1 MCIDSA
7 FITVLV
13 TVDNITSFTL
23 SDYRRPWSWAVPL
36 SAALGMLLL
45 WQLGSNRAVFMFFNQ
60 ASNYTGAAF
69 WEYVTTFG
77 DSLVVFSLVLLLVG
91 RRPMLLWTLLFSA
104 MVSTI
109 IVHGLKEWALVMR
122 PPAIIPAD
130 ELTVIGVAHKAV
142 SFPSG
147 HTTAIFAL
155 AALLCLQQ
163 GISLGWKIAL
173 LSLAV
178 MVGISRMAVG
188 VHWPMDVLGGALI
201 AWGSVLTAYFFAPQ
215 IPWGV
220 TLGAQRFFAVLLLLV
235 AIALTFFHDSGYEH
249 ARVLEVAIA
258 IVAVVL
264 ALPQLR
270 ELFSPG
276 AHPEALG
283 TMSPKDYPGRVA
295 EGHRSW
301 GGLAVR
307 LLVTAGLFALIFRT
321 IDAKELLATYKDV
334 VPRLLMLGIIFQL
347 LSTTLASYRWYLVM
361 QPLGFSP
368 SFGFFLK
375 SYFKGS
381 FFNQGLPTSI
391 GGDAIRVLD
400 VARLGERKRDAFIG
414 VFIDRVLGLVG
425 LLLLNLVV
433 NLFNPDLL
441 PRELFLTINLLIGL
455 GLLGFVVL
463 YLLRYWQLLSQ
474 WRLSRFFMRIS
485 EHLFIV
491 MNSPK
496 QALVQLLLSVA
507 VHFLSLL
514 AIFLIG
520 RSVELD
526 FTLTTYLVLV
536 PPALLLTLLPLSL
549 AGWGIRE
556 GTLIGLFT
564 LLGADKVTVLS
575 MSILYGIV
583 LITASL
589 PGLVVYM
596 KGKHRM

>member
-1 MCIDSA
+1 M
-7 FITVLV
+7 
-13 TVDNITSFTL
+13 DNISSFTL
-23 SDYRRPWSWAVPL
+23 SDYRKPWAWALPL
-36 SAALGMLLL
+36 CVALGLLLL
-45 WQLGSNRAVFMFFNQ
+45 WHLDANRSVFHFFNQ
-60 ASNYTGAAF
+60 VSHYTGAAF

-77 DSLVVFSLVLLLVG
+77 DSLVVFSLALLMVG

-109 IVHGLKEWALVMR
+109 IVHGMKEWALVMR

-130 ELTVIGVAHKAV
+130 ELTVIGIAHQAV

-147 HTTAIFAL
+147 HTTAIFSLVAL
-155 AALLCLQQ
+155 FCLQQ
-163 GISLGWKIAL
+163 GIALGWKVSL
-173 LSLAV
+173 LLLGV

-188 VHWPMDVLGGALI
+188 VHWPIDVLGGALI
-201 AWGSVLTAYFFAPQ
+201 AWISVLIAYFFAPQ
-215 IPWGV
+215 IRWGG
-220 TLGAQRFFAVLLLLV
+220 TRSAQRFFAVLLLLV
-235 AIALTFFHDSGYEH
+235 AFALIFFHDSGYEH
-249 ARVLEVAIA
+249 ARLLEAAIA
-258 IVAVVL
+258 VIAI
-264 ALPQLR
+264 ALSFPRLR
-270 ELFSPG
+270 ELFSHRMPTEESG
-276 AHPEALG
+276 PQEQSDFPEAV
-283 TMSPKDYPGRVA
+283 TS
-295 EGHRSW
+295 GHRSW
-301 GGLAVR
+301 GGVIVR
-307 LLVTAGLFALIFRT
+307 LLVTVGLFTLIFRS
-321 IDAKELLATYKDV
+321 IDVKELLATYKDI

-347 LSTTLASYRWYLVM
+347 LSTTLASFRWYLVM
-361 QPLGFSP
+361 QPLGYEQ

-400 VARLGERKRDAFIG
+400 VARLGERKRDAFVG

-425 LLLLNLVV
+425 LLLLNFVV
-433 NLFNPDLL
+433 NLFNPHLL
-441 PRELFLTINLLIGL
+441 PPGLFLAINLLIGL

-463 YLLRYWQLLSQ
+463 YLLQLWHVLAR
-474 WRLSRFFMRIS
+474 WRLSRFLLRIS
-485 EHLFIV
+485 EHLSV
-491 MNSPK
+491 VLNSPK

-526 FTLTTYLVLV
+526 FSLVTYLVLV
-536 PPALLLTLLPLSL
+536 PPALLLTLIPLSL

-556 GTLIGLFT
+556 GALIGLFT
-564 LLGADKVTVLS
+564 LLGADQVTVLS

-583 LITASL
+583 LIVASL

-596 KGKHRM
+596 KGKHHI